1 MEITTALI
9 KELRDHTGL
18 SIMQVKKALEEAKG
32 DKEKALALL
41 KKKSGDI
48 SAKKADRTL
57 GAGVISSYIHS
68 TGTVGTMV
76 ELSCE
81 TDFVAKNPEFMALAR
96 DIAMHVA
103 ATNPLYLSRAD
114 ISDEEKAKMTEVFE
128 ADLEGKPAN
137 LREKIMEGKLEAFFS
152 EKTLLDQPFIKNED
166 VTIQEMLDG
175 AVQKFGE
182 KTVVAR
188 FTRFSVLGK

>member
-32 DKEKALALL
+32 DKEKALILL

-57 GAGVISSYIHS
+57 GAGTIASYIHS
-68 TGTVGTMV
+68 NGTVGTMV

-81 TDFVAKNPEFMALAR
+81 TDFVAKNPEFIALAR

-114 ISDEEKAKMTEVFE
+114 ISDEEKDKMKEAFE
-128 ADLEGKPAN
+128 GELEGKPAN

-152 EKTLLDQPFIKNED
+152 EKTLLDQSFIKNED
-166 VTIQEMLDG
+166 VTIQEKLDG

-182 KTVVAR
+182 KTVIAR
-188 FTRFSVLGK
+188 FVRYSVLGK

>member
-57 GAGVISSYIHS
+57 GAGVIASYIHS

-81 TDFVAKNPEFMALAR
+81 TDFVAKNPEFIALAR
-96 DIAMHVA
+96 DIAMHIA

-114 ISDEEKAKMTEVFE
+114 ISEEEKDKMKEAFE
-128 ADLEGKPAN
+128 GELEGKPAN
-137 LREKIMEGKLEAFFS
+137 LREKIMEGKLESFFS

-166 VTIQEMLDG
+166 VTIQEKLDG

-182 KTVVAR
+182 KTVIAR